1 MRETKVWSVSLPPLL
16 ARQAEEL
23 AQKEQRTKSEMVRE
37 ALRQYINLRK
47 YETVQMTASARA
59 GELGIQDEN
68 DIERLIDQE
77 RH

>member
-1 MRETKVWSVSLPPLL
+1 
-16 ARQAEEL
+16 
-23 AQKEQRTKSEMVRE
+23 MVRE

-68 DIERLIDQE
+68 NVESPTK
-77 RH
+77 